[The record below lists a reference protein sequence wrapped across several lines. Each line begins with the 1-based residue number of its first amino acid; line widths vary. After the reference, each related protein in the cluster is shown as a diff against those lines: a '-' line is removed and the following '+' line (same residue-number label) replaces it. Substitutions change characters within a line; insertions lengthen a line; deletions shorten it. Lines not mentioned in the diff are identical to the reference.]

1 MGDFHGLPT
10 RGLENEYLH
19 LEFLADAGPR
29 IVRLALA
36 GSSENLFAELPHK
49 KIETDGTSIMRGSL
63 PRAEDALSHGDFFL
77 RGGHRLWH
85 SPEAMPRTYLPDNA
99 GVTVEEIDGG
109 VRLRQPTE
117 AMTGI
122 TKSIEIRLDP
132 QRAAA
137 TITHRLQNDG
147 ARVVECAPW
156 AITMLPLGG
165 VAILPQTVSAIDAQG
180 LLPNRNLVL
189 WQYTRV
195 NDARLELNDATIR
208 VHARAELPPCK
219 IGYFNR
225 RGWIAYWRAG
235 VLFVKRFEP
244 QLDQPHPDFNCN
256 AEVYCNGE
264 FIELETLAPLTRM
277 APGQSALHVEMWE
290 LHSRVNLDSAN
301 ELMR

>member
-1 MGDFHGLPT
+1 MSNDFYGLPT
-10 RGLENEYLH
+10 RIIENQHLR

-29 IVRLALA
+29 IVRLSFA
-36 GSSENLFAELPHK
+36 GSSENFFVELPHK
-49 KIETDGTSIMRGSL
+49 KIETPL
-63 PRAEDALSHGDFFL
+63 GDFFL

-99 GVTVEEIDGG
+99 GVIVEDFDGG

-117 AMTGI
+117 ALTGI

-132 QRAAA
+132 RRAAA

-147 ARVVECAPW
+147 AHAVEFAPW

-165 VAILPQTVSAIDAQG
+165 VAVLPQTIGAIDAHG

-195 NDARLELNDATIR
+195 NDARLELNDDAMR
-208 VHARAELPPCK
+208 VHARADLPPCK

-235 VLFVKRFEP
+235 LLFVKRFAP
-244 QLDQPHPDFNCN
+244 QIDQMHADFNCN
-256 AEVYCNGE
+256 AEVYCNDE
-264 FIELETLAPLTRM
+264 FIELETLAPLTWM
-277 APGQSALHVEMWE
+277 APGQSATHVETWE
-290 LHSRVNLDSAN
+290 LHSGVNLNSLN
-301 ELMR
+301 ELMKQ